1 MTDSPISDNPIFPLP
16 RWLKL
21 GSISSLLFSA
31 VLAAAFIIAGG
42 FTVYSNMRNTE
53 EVRAWVSHSQGIV
66 TNLQVQEQRL
76 DRVDYG
82 LQLYS
87 LTGVRAHLKM
97 ASSNLS
103 TLSISLVQL
112 RDQMKDNDSQ
122 ERHVQELDR
131 AVADL
136 VNALNQPDVGSDSRT
151 DPQNRPVPERQISV
165 CRDKLSILLQ
175 EERAL
180 LRQRSD
186 GSRNSFYR
194 SFLLTIG
201 YLGVSTVIVALLF
214 GFLFRDSWRRRHD
227 ERRLFAAN
235 NELEATVLKLTERVH
250 ESALLTSARDELQLC
265 TSAQQAYDCAAHH
278 MQRLLPDTNGAILMI
293 SNSRRMVEIVSEWG
307 HPTALLDGVDLNAC
321 CGLRAGKLRWRK
333 PGLSELDCA
342 HFLGAP
348 PDTYLCVP
356 LAAYGET
363 MGFAF
368 ISFEKPEA
376 VPLAEARSPLVMEL
390 AELGSLSIA
399 GLNLRARLERQ
410 SIRDGLTGLFNRHFM
425 EIALEREIRRVKR
438 QKTTLAVLM
447 LDVDHYKQFN
457 DTFGHEAG
465 DIVLRQVAECF
476 RRAVRE
482 EDVICRY
489 GGEEFIIIM
498 PDVTEQIA
506 RLRAESI
513 LTSVAE
519 TQMQFRGEV
528 LRSVTVSAGIAM
540 YPVAGKRGEEL
551 IRMADAALYRAKH
564 NGRNQVQSASTKL
577 EPETATTPQPA

>member
-1 MTDSPISDNPIFPLP
+1 MTDSSNFDKPIFPVP
-16 RWLKL
+16 RWLRY
-21 GSISSLLFSA
+21 GSVSSLLFSA

-42 FTVYSNMRNTE
+42 FTVYSNMRHTE
-53 EVRAWVSHSQGIV
+53 EVRAWVDHSQGVIAD
-66 TNLQVQEQRL
+66 LQMQQQRL
-76 DRVDYG
+76 DHVDYG

-97 ASSNLS
+97 ASANLS
-103 TLSISLVQL
+103 ALSISLMQLHDRL
-112 RDQMKDNDSQ
+112 RDNESQ
-122 ERHVQELDR
+122 IRHSQELDQ

-136 VNALNQPDVGSDSRT
+136 VVALNQPDVGSDSRT
-151 DPQNRPVPERQISV
+151 DPQNRPVPERQISI
-165 CRDKLSILLQ
+165 CRDRLHILLQ
-175 EERAL
+175 EERGL

-186 GSRNSFYR
+186 GSRESFYR

-214 GFLFRDSWRRRHD
+214 VFLFRDTWLRRQD

-235 NELEATVLKLTERVH
+235 SELEATVCKLTTRVH
-250 ESALLTSARDELQLC
+250 EAALLTAARDELQLC
-265 TSAQQAYDCAAHH
+265 TTAQQAYDCAAHH
-278 MQRLLPDTNGAILMI
+278 MQRLLPDSNGAILMI

-307 HPTALLDGVDLNAC
+307 QPTSLLDGVDLNAC

-333 PGLSELDCA
+333 AGQSELDCA

-348 PDTYLCVP
+348 PETYLCVP

-368 ISFEKPEA
+368 ISFAKPEA
-376 VPLAEARSPLVMEL
+376 VPLAESRSSLVMEL
-390 AELGSLSIA
+390 AELSSLSIA

-465 DIVLRQVAECF
+465 DIVLRQVADCF
-476 RRAVRE
+476 RKAVRE

-489 GGEEFIIIM
+489 GGE
-498 PDVTEQIA
+498 
-506 RLRAESI
+506 
-513 LTSVAE
+513 
-519 TQMQFRGEV
+519 
-528 LRSVTVSAGIAM
+528 
-540 YPVAGKRGEEL
+540 
-551 IRMADAALYRAKH
+551 
-564 NGRNQVQSASTKL
+564 
-577 EPETATTPQPA
+577 